1 MDKNITNGIRQ
12 VLMNELGFT
21 RSEVREIMVD
31 IVKIEVAKHIERLF
45 NENRMPKIISD
56 IIFKGL
62 TYYEEENLK
71 KGIIKQA
78 NLSIQKELQEK
89 INEIA
94 SQIHITIG

>member
-1 MDKNITNGIRQ
+1 
-12 VLMNELGFT
+12 MNELGFT